1 MNEEKTYMWLTI
13 ITTVAFAL
21 AIGFAL
27 LNLNELRE
35 IMPNI
40 ANSF

>member
-1 MNEEKTYMWLTI
+1 MSEEKTYMWLTI
-13 ITTVAFAL
+13 ITTIAFAL

-35 IMPNI
+35 SLPNV
-40 ANSF
+40 ASSF